1 MSHVLIVDDHSPQ
14 RSLIRAIVKLDGHQV
29 SEAGTGEEALA
40 SLAMT
45 PYDLVILDLVMPGVD
60 GYQVLE
66 QLRTMPGLE
75 VTPVI
80 VMSGDG
86 EEVDL
91 LRAAGL
97 GAIEHLSKPFGY
109 DRMEKSIKRVL
120 NATPE
125 QVIEMRDARTAQ
137 AEAYNAVINLVDGS
151 KPERRRLFRRA
162 RSAHR

>member
-1 MSHVLIVDDHSPQ
+1 MSHILIVDDHSPA
-14 RSLIRAIVKLDGHQV
+14 RSLIRAIVTLDGHTV
-29 SEAGTGEEALA
+29 SEAENGEDALTRIA
-40 SLAMT
+40 DT
-45 PYDLVILDLVMPGVD
+45 DYDLVILDLVMPGVD

-66 QLRTMPGLE
+66 RLRAMDGHQNAA
-75 VTPVI
+75 VI
-80 VMSGDG
+80 AVSSEG

-97 GAIEHLSKPFGY
+97 GALDHLSKPFGY
-109 DRMEKSIKRVL
+109 DQMEKSIKRVL

-137 AEAYNAVINLVDGS
+137 AEAYHAVISLVDES

-162 RSAHR
+162 KSAHR